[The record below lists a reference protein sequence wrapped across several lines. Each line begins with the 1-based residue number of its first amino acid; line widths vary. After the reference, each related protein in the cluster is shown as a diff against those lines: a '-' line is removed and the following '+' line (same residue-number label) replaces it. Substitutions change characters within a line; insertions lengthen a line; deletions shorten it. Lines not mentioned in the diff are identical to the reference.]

1 MHPLSMLPTLLLP
14 IAFADICPQCRHDD
28 TRVKKVGREFALYR
42 KAATLLCMLHDVPAD
57 PYASQEAAHRPT
69 SSANDDVGAPEQATA
84 VLHAFKFKKEKA
96 CAAAANACVQ
106 VLSRLAAAAVATGD
120 VAVGS
125 DSLLQGTLPNNAVL
139 EWAGMDRRLN
149 MHVAL

>member
-1 MHPLSMLPTLLLP
+1 MLPTLLLP
-14 IAFADICPQCRHDD
+14 IAFADICPQYRHDD

-139 EWAGMDRRLN
+139 AWAGMDRRLN